1 MSYRHTHEID
11 GAVVASELIVPMV
24 LKQLPPIQ
32 SVLDVGGGAGA
43 WAAAF
48 KRAGVAKVLVQDDA
62 SAANHALVTA
72 TEFESVDFRQKFP
85 APRQVDLVV
94 CLEVAEHLP
103 ASRSAELVD
112 YLTNCS
118 DRLFFSAAIPG
129 QGGVG
134 HINCQAHDYW
144 LDIFKNLGYS
154 VFDSIRP
161 LIATNS
167 SIPYWYRQNLFLL
180 SRVSGERPSVEP
192 LFASDMDM
200 IHKGVLKQLEN
211 PSVGQALKLL
221 KHAVLRG
228 IRRHVGRR

>member
-11 GAVVASELIVPMV
+11 GAIVASELIVPTV
-24 LKQLPPIQ
+24 LQQLPPIQ

-62 SAANHALVTA
+62 SAAKHALVA
-72 TEFESVDFRQKFP
+72 ANEFESVDFRQKFP
-85 APRQVDLVV
+85 TPRRVDLAV

-103 ASRSAELVD
+103 ASRSEELVD
-112 YLTNCS
+112 YLSNCS
-118 DRLFFSAAIPG
+118 DRLFFSAAVPG

-144 LDIFKNLGYS
+144 LDKFKSLGYS

-161 LIATNS
+161 LIATNT

-180 SRVSGERPSVEP
+180 SRNAGERPSVAA
-192 LFASDMDM
+192 LFASDMDL

-211 PSVGQALKLL
+211 PSVSRSLSLL
-221 KHAVLRG
+221 KQAVLSA
-228 IRRHVGRR
+228 IRRRVGSR